1 MKKVSQSISNRF
13 CPQCLYMYGT
23 YKADGKANFGLFTW
37 ATYCADQ
44 GFRFVACIGEDKLTR
59 DRIRATGRFSA
70 SVVSEKL
77 LSGADFCGNNSGY
90 KVDKSEYIES
100 VRGELLDVPIP
111 VLSPWSYELEVD
123 KTLRLDDRGDS
134 EIYICKIRNVLCDE
148 ELADS
153 SLKFGELLKI
163 AAPVVSVCNSYFRLD
178 PNSLGNWG
186 DWKDGL
192 SKIK

>member
-1 MKKVSQSISNRF
+1 M
-13 CPQCLYMYGT
+13 
-23 YKADGKANFGLFTW
+23 
-37 ATYCADQ
+37 
-44 GFRFVACIGEDKLTR
+44 
-59 DRIRATGRFSA
+59 
-70 SVVSEKL
+70 
-77 LSGADFCGNNSGY
+77 
-90 KVDKSEYIES
+90 
-100 VRGELLDVPIP
+100 PIP

-123 KTLRLDDRGDS
+123 KTLRLDERGDS

-153 SLKFGELLKI
+153 SLKFGELLKT

>member
-1 MKKVSQSISNRF
+1 
-13 CPQCLYMYGT
+13 
-23 YKADGKANFGLFTW
+23 
-37 ATYCADQ
+37 
-44 GFRFVACIGEDKLTR
+44 EDKLTR

-70 SVVSEKL
+70 SVVSERL

-100 VRGELLDVPIP
+100 IRGELLDVPIP

-178 PNSLGNWG
+178 PN
-186 DWKDGL
+186 
-192 SKIK
+192 